1 MTVAQLVRVLAPS
14 CRGATRNGEHS
25 SGVSRTHLLLPL
37 LPLLLLTCFCQLH
50 AGVWR
55 GKYRQ
60 QTVSVH
66 GRAGGHKAAVWGG
79 DMAGVMRGDARL
91 SNATVTLSHHV
102 PQKRSSRCACP
113 ATSHR
118 SPPER
123 TAHLN
128 FLVPTLLA
136 PSFASPCP
144 LPYATTL
151 LSPSLPSFP
160 SLSSFHSL
168 FSSPLP
174 TTLTHLS
181 HQPSSGPCVPPC
193 PSPRCFPT
201 PHSTVPADLREPA
214 AAPPASNPLLPSL
227 AVKLFCTCW
236 QCGGSFGAAGRRGRP
251 AATAPPCRASHATLA
266 GNVVSLVREACE
278 CCSSASHV
286 SAAPAHVSAAPAH
299 VSAAPA
305 HASAAPAH
313 VGAFRVLS
321 ARLPG
326 ACQQRVQVLAMPRGW
341 DAPSTSQASLSSPQ
355 YIAPSVVLPRLPS
368 LSLS

>member
-1 MTVAQLVRVLAPS
+1 MGSSPQLPRSNSP
-14 CRGATRNGEHS
+14 C
-25 SGVSRTHLLLPL
+25 PL
-37 LPLLLLTCFCQLH
+37 
-50 AGVWR
+50 
-55 GKYRQ
+55 
-60 QTVSVH
+60 
-66 GRAGGHKAAVWGG
+66 
-79 DMAGVMRGDARL
+79 
-91 SNATVTLSHHV
+91 
-102 PQKRSSRCACP
+102 
-113 ATSHR
+113 
-118 SPPER
+118 
-123 TAHLN
+123 
-128 FLVPTLLA
+128 
-136 PSFASPCP
+136 FASPCP
-144 LPYATTL
+144 PSYATTL
-151 LSPSLPSFP
+151 LSPRLPSFP

-181 HQPSSGPCVPPC
+181 HNPLPVPAC
-193 PSPRCFPT
+193 PHAPPRVASLP

-278 CCSSASHV
+278 CCSSACECCSSACECCSSACGSAALAHVSAAPAHVSAAPTHVSAAPAHVGAAPAHVGAAPAHV

-326 ACQQRVQVLAMPRGW
+326 ACQQRVQVLAMPRGCVRVGG
-341 DAPSTSQASLSSPQ
+341 STE
-355 YIAPSVVLPRLPS
+355 ILPRLPS